1 MEKILQ
7 SVHFNKTLKWS
18 HILLAAYLFSL
29 RVLLDFFRQ
38 PSHTKLNEGKEKK
51 KKVGH
56 MLVLQTPFKNQSQLH
71 LISVQKTHPDGH
83 IVSLCKTQI

>member
-1 MEKILQ
+1 MEPHTFSSIFILFTGL
-7 SVHFNKTLKWS
+7 VR
-18 HILLAAYLFSL
+18 LLQTTITHKAK
-29 RVLLDFFRQ
+29 R
-38 PSHTKLNEGKEKK
+38 GKREK

>member
-1 MEKILQ
+1 MEKIE
-7 SVHFNKTLKWS
+7 VNKTLKWN

-51 KKVGH
+51 VGH
-56 MLVLQTPFKNQSQLH
+56 MLVLETPFKIHSQYS
-71 LISVQKTHPDGH
+71 ISVQKTHPNGH
-83 IVSLCKTQI
+83 IVSWCKTQI